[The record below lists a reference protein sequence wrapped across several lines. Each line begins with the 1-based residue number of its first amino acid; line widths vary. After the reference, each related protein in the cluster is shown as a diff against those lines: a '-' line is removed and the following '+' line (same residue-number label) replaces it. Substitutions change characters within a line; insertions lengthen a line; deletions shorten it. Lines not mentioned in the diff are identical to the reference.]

1 MDWKE
6 GLTNAWVN
14 IAAFIPKFVLFLIVL
29 LIGWLIAKVA
39 AKVVNGLLEKT
50 GFDGVVERGGIGG
63 ALARSNYD
71 ASDIVAKIVY
81 YLVLLFT
88 LQIAFGIWGT
98 NPVSDLL
105 HDLIAWLPKVLVAI
119 IIIVIAA
126 AIAKAVKDILSATL
140 GALSYGNTLATI
152 ASVFILFLGVIAA
165 LNQVGVATTV
175 TTPVLVAILAAVAGV
190 IIVGVGGGLVRPMQ
204 QRWEGWLGRFE
215 QEAPQLK
222 QHMAQAPQRARERA
236 EQYRS
241 QAKSASSSTSASPTV
256 VTPAHGSTA
265 VGAGSSRRTRKRATR
280 RSIRKRSTLRR
291 AIPSLTTRSRATRSR
306 ATRSRATRSRER
318 DPTSRDRT
326 TRIPTHPARRRC
338 WRSPRYSNRRRRRL
352 LDTTNRELNA
362 IAAPATSGLSRPA
375 AARGRA
381 ATL

>member
-1 MDWKE
+1 MDWKA

-14 IAAFIPKFVLFLIVL
+14 IAAFIPKLLLFLVIL

-39 AKVVNGLLEKT
+39 AKVVNALLERV
-50 GFDGVVERGGIGG
+50 GFDGAVERGGIGQ
-63 ALARSNYD
+63 ALARSDYD

-81 YLVLLFT
+81 YLILLMT
-88 LQIAFGIWGT
+88 LQIAFGIWGA

-105 HDLIAWLPKVLVAI
+105 HDLIAWLPKLLVAI

-165 LNQVGVATTV
+165 LNQIGVATAV
-175 TTPVLVAILAAVAGV
+175 TTPVLVAILAAVAGT

-204 QRWEGWLGRFE
+204 QRWEGWLSRFE

-236 EQYRS
+236 EQYRR
-241 QAKSASSSTSASPTV
+241 QAKSATAGSQPTSTV
-256 VTPAHGSTA
+256 VTGTAPAHGSTA
-265 VGAGSSRRTRKRATR
+265 VGASDGG
-280 RSIRKRSTLRR
+280 
-291 AIPSLTTRSRATRSR
+291 
-306 ATRSRATRSRER
+306 
-318 DPTSRDRT
+318 DPQQGYQQTYPQQTYPQQGYPPQEGYPPQSYPQQTYPPQGYPQQGEGYGTGPYEQD
-326 TRIPTHPARRRC
+326 PNA
-338 WRSPRYSNRRRRRL
+338 PR
-352 LDTTNRELNA
+352 
-362 IAAPATSGLSRPA
+362 
-375 AARGRA
+375 
-381 ATL
+381 